1 MLVVII
7 VVKVKE
13 VVFVIK
19 ELFVL
24 IPHSP
29 LLLLFT
35 SSSCRGVKGTGSV
48 TCCFSIH
55 FYFRIYNWILC
66 KRHIHSVKIII
77 HGSKSSL
84 WLMILLQIELLHLK
98 DLFMEIILCGRVSF
112 EMIKSLHESLSE
124 RRNLPFWE
132 VIKEFFYVWW
142 EANSRLPINSELI
155 CLIFI
160 DLVILLILNNDFLMH
175 LRQMKLNQIFFSDGL
190 HICWVHNYQLFSF
203 VRLCDYLHRSVADHL
218 VLKEL

>member
-1 MLVVII
+1 
-7 VVKVKE
+7 
-13 VVFVIK
+13 
-19 ELFVL
+19 
-24 IPHSP
+24 
-29 LLLLFT
+29 
-35 SSSCRGVKGTGSV
+35 
-48 TCCFSIH
+48 
-55 FYFRIYNWILC
+55 
-66 KRHIHSVKIII
+66 
-77 HGSKSSL
+77 
-84 WLMILLQIELLHLK
+84 MILLQIELLHLK
-98 DLFMEIILCGRVSF
+98 DLFMEIILCSRVSF

-218 VLKEL
+218 VLKELQFLLLLKFLQSSWSQLVLLQIRNFHRFNFPQQNWKSQIVILIIFQRGLELTILAAIIFPLYNFLRRKISLLSVTHI